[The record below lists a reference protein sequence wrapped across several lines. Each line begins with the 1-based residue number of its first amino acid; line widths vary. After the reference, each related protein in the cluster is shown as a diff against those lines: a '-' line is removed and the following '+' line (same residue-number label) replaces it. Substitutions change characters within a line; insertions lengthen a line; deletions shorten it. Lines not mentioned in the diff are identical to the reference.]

1 MKISIKAL
9 YNWYRNAIRNP
20 KYRWWIILGTLVY
33 VVSPFDISPDLFPVV
48 GEIDDLILV
57 TLMVTE
63 VSQLILDRFKVFQ
76 ANNNASTT
84 GTTSN
89 QTVEV
94 EAVSAD

>member
-1 MKISIKAL
+1 MKISIKSL
-9 YNWYRNAIRNP
+9 YNWYHNAIQNP

-33 VVSPFDISPDLFPVV
+33 ILSPFDLSPDLFPVV

-63 VSQLILDRFKVFQ
+63 VSQLILDRFKASR
-76 ANNNASTT
+76 ANTTASTA
-84 GTTSN
+84 GTTGN

-94 EAVSAD
+94 EAVAAD